1 MCRRFEITFKG
12 IGKAKYYRKTPL
24 LEAKRKSLKFFG
36 ECYVNSG
43 QSGNSVLG
51 SFIDIRFTGDASQ
64 ETLKV
69 SDLKP

>member
-1 MCRRFEITFKG
+1 M
-12 IGKAKYYRKTPL
+12 
-24 LEAKRKSLKFFG
+24 
-36 ECYVNSG
+36 NSG

-69 SDLKP
+69 SDIKP